1 VNVVTPPSNENTT
14 ARRRQDQLEKW
25 DRALDW
31 GVRDGDIEVHPHS
44 PLAIS
49 DILTQS
55 GGTLDLI
62 PETIT
67 RPDIEIEPSD
77 NVAAI
82 RRSKSPKKRRSK
94 ANILTRHNLDDLYER
109 CKKVQVL
116 NALVKR
122 PGEQRLYLAAGFLSW
137 TTDEEGS
144 KVRAPLL
151 LFPTILTRKTG
162 KKTGEGT
169 SGERRYELRMDSST
183 PDLNL
188 ELIDVVAD
196 RWKARLPDYKAGQS
210 LSLWYTDV
218 AEAISEQQALSLE
231 FDIAIGTAQ
240 PPQHINQLQDGTP
253 WLPELPDKFDVALAM
268 AITDNLDLSQLTKVM
283 QLMGAPEENP
293 HFWSSSD
300 AANDNDSQIGQIHQ
314 LARRLADVGL
324 ERVEFRHLD
333 DLPSRLHKWSDD
345 ARAALKSE
353 TIDVLD
359 ENGSLTA
366 LQLVRLSSMVEL
378 IDREP
383 KEFKQFLHPH
393 LAYHSTKPL
402 FRRAHHQARLIEQE
416 LQDLQNHFH
425 LERIP
430 SKKQLLNLIEELGGS
445 NVTEPDVVDADYF
458 NARRQFMEFSVDKPA
473 NLTVEH
479 RRLLSQLAK
488 VLRFRELFVN
498 NSEYRQALGPG
509 YRGLQTN
516 WAELESM
523 ISYANEISDHLE
535 SEALGARL
543 LSQWQTCRKLYVDD
557 FEDLQEAAD
566 SMRKMLR
573 VLGTSHRHTEVE
585 KLVTSASVLADNL
598 RSWRAPEVDL
608 SPFSSKSAT
617 DVLGCFSGSP
627 TTDSATEAT
636 VAETEYRIRQH
647 MQGRHTE
654 RQAVVDTLTWL
665 LQASETAARQSL
677 NIDAI
682 VGRLNIA

>member
-1 VNVVTPPSNENTT
+1 MNVVTPPSNENS
-14 ARRRQDQLEKW
+14 AFRRRRDQQESW

-31 GVRDGDIEVHPHS
+31 GERSGDIDVHPHS

-55 GGTLDLI
+55 GGSLDLV
-62 PETIT
+62 PETVT
-67 RPDIEIEPSD
+67 RQDVDFEPCD
-77 NVAAI
+77 TVAPM
-82 RRSKSPKKRRSK
+82 RHSKAPKKRRNK
-94 ANILTRHNLDDLYER
+94 ANILTRHAVDELYER

-116 NALVKR
+116 NALVKQ
-122 PGEQRLYLAAGFLSW
+122 PGEQRLYLAAGFLVW
-137 TTDEEGS
+137 TNEQDDKRS

-151 LFPTILTRKTG
+151 LFPAILARKC
-162 KKTGEGT
+162 GENPA
-169 SGERRYELRMDSST
+169 SERRYELRMDSST

-188 ELIDVVAD
+188 ELIDVILD
-196 RWKARLPDYKAGQS
+196 RWNARLPEYKAGQS
-210 LSLWYTDV
+210 LSVWYANV
-218 AEAISEQQALSLE
+218 AEAISEHDTLTLE
-231 FDIAIGTAQ
+231 FDIAIGTAC
-240 PPQHINQLQDGTP
+240 PPQHINERQDGSP
-253 WLPELPDKFDVALAM
+253 WFPELPDEFDAGLAM
-268 AITDNLDLSQLTKVM
+268 AITSDLNLSQLTAVM
-283 QLMGAPEENP
+283 QLMGEPEENQN
-293 HFWSSSD
+293 FWALSD
-300 AANDNDSQIGQIHQ
+300 AANDTHSQIGKIHQ
-314 LARRLADVGL
+314 LARRLEDVGL

-345 ARAALKSE
+345 ARAALKSDN
-353 TIDVLD
+353 IKALD
-359 ENGSLTA
+359 QSSTLTA

-383 KEFKQFLHPH
+383 KEFKQCLHPH

-402 FRRAHHQARLIEQE
+402 LRRAQHQARLIDQE

-430 SKKQLLNLIEELGGS
+430 SKKQLLNLIEELGGG

-523 ISYANEISDHLE
+523 IHYANELSDHLE
-535 SEALGARL
+535 SESLAARL
-543 LSQWQTCRKLYVDD
+543 LGQWQVCRKLYVDD
-557 FEDLQEAAD
+557 FEELQEAAD

-585 KLVTSASVLADNL
+585 KLVTGASVLADNL
-598 RSWRAPEVDL
+598 RSWRAPELDL
-608 SPFSSKSAT
+608 SAHSMKSAS

-627 TTDSATEAT
+627 KTDSKTEVT

-647 MQGRHTE
+647 LKGRQTE
-654 RQAVVDTLTWL
+654 RQAIVDTLNWL
-665 LQASETAARQSL
+665 LQASETATRQSL
-677 NIDAI
+677 DIDAI

>member
-1 VNVVTPPSNENTT
+1 MNVVTPPSNQKS
-14 ARRRQDQLEKW
+14 AFRRRRDQQERW
-25 DRALDW
+25 ERALDW
-31 GVRDGDIEVHPHS
+31 GERSGDIDVHPHS

-49 DILTQS
+49 DILTQP
-55 GGTLDLI
+55 GGSLDLI

-67 RPDIEIEPSD
+67 RQETNIEPSET
-77 NVAAI
+77 VAPM
-82 RRSKSPKKRRSK
+82 RRSKAPKKRRNK
-94 ANILTRHNLDDLYER
+94 ANILTRHPLDELYER

-116 NALVKR
+116 NALVKQ

-137 TTDEEGS
+137 QNESDEIDA

-151 LFPTILTRKTG
+151 LFPAILARKTG
-162 KKTGEGT
+162 ENSST
-169 SGERRYELRMDSST
+169 ERRYELRMDSST

-188 ELIDVVAD
+188 ELIDVALD
-196 RWKARLPDYKAGQS
+196 RWDARIPDYQAGQS
-210 LSLWYTDV
+210 LSAWYADV
-218 AEAISEQQALSLE
+218 AEAISGHESLSLE
-231 FDIAIGTAQ
+231 FDIAVGTAC
-240 PPQHINQLQDGTP
+240 PPQHISERQDGSP
-253 WLPELPDKFDVALAM
+253 WFPELPDKFDAGLAM
-268 AITDNLDLSQLTKVM
+268 AITDTLNLTQLTKVM
-283 QLMGAPEENP
+283 QLIGEPEDNQ
-293 HFWSSSD
+293 HFWAVTG
-300 AANDNDSQIGQIHQ
+300 AANDTHSQIGKIHQ

-333 DLPSRLHKWSDD
+333 DLPARLQQWSDD
-345 ARAALKSE
+345 ARAALKSDH
-353 TIDVLD
+353 IKALD
-359 ENGSLTA
+359 DEGSLTA

-393 LAYHSTKPL
+393 LAYHATKPL
-402 FRRAHHQARLIEQE
+402 LRRAHHQAKLIDQE

-509 YRGLQTN
+509 YRGLQTQ
-516 WAELESM
+516 WQELESM
-523 ISYANEISDHLE
+523 IHYANELSDHLE
-535 SEALGARL
+535 SETLAARL
-543 LSQWQTCRKLYVDD
+543 LSHWQMSRKLYVDN
-557 FEDLQEAAD
+557 FEELQEAAD

-585 KLVTSASVLADNL
+585 KLVTGATVLADNL
-598 RSWRAPEVDL
+598 RSWRAPELDL
-608 SPFSSKSAT
+608 SAYGMKSAS

-627 TTDSATEAT
+627 TTDSKTEAT

-647 MQGRHTE
+647 LKGRDTE
-654 RQAVVDTLTWL
+654 RQAVIDTLTWL
-665 LQASETAARQSL
+665 LHASETATRQSL
-677 NIDAI
+677 DIDAI

>member
-1 VNVVTPPSNENTT
+1 VNVVTPPNENS
-14 ARRRQDQLEKW
+14 ANRRRQDSHEQW

-31 GVRDGDIEVHPHS
+31 GVRRADIDVHPHS

-49 DILTQS
+49 DILTQP
-55 GGTLDLI
+55 GGSLDLI
-62 PETIT
+62 PETIAQ
-67 RPDIEIEPSD
+67 PDADIELGD
-77 NVAAI
+77 NVASM
-82 RRSKSPKKRRSK
+82 RRTKAPKKRRNK
-94 ANILTRHNLDDLYER
+94 ANILTRHTLDELYDR

-116 NALVKR
+116 NALVKQ
-122 PGEQRLYLAAGFLSW
+122 PGQQRLYVAAGFLSW
-137 TTDEEGS
+137 QSDDDVT
-144 KVRAPLL
+144 KIRAPLL
-151 LFPTILTRKTG
+151 LFPAILARKTG
-162 KKTGEGT
+162 EKTGAET
-169 SGERRYELRMDSST
+169 CGERRYELRMDSST

-196 RWKARLPDYKAGQS
+196 RWQARLPDYKAGQS
-210 LSLWYTDV
+210 LSDWYADV
-218 AEAISEQQALSLE
+218 AEAISKQEALSLE
-231 FDIAIGTAQ
+231 FDIAIGTAE
-240 PPQHINQLQDGTP
+240 PPQHINELQDGTP
-253 WLPELPDKFDVALAM
+253 WLPELPDQFDASLAM
-268 AITDNLDLSQLTKVM
+268 AITESLDLSQLSKVM
-283 QLMGAPEENP
+283 QLMGEPEESQ
-293 HFWSSSD
+293 HFWAMAD
-300 AANDNDSQIGQIHQ
+300 AANDNDSQIGKIHQ

-333 DLPSRLHKWSDD
+333 DLPSRLHQWSDD

-353 TIDVLD
+353 TISVLD
-359 ENGSLTA
+359 ANGSLTA

-383 KEFKQFLHPH
+383 KEFKQFLHTH
-393 LAYHSTKPL
+393 LAYQSTKPL
-402 FRRAHHQARLIEQE
+402 LKRAQHQARLIDQE
-416 LQDLQNHFH
+416 LQDLQSHFH

-516 WAELESM
+516 WLELEAM
-523 ISYANEISDHLE
+523 ISYAYELSDHLE
-535 SEALGARL
+535 SEALAARL
-543 LSQWQTCRKLYVDD
+543 LNQWQTCRKLYVDD
-557 FEDLQEAAD
+557 FEALQEAAE

-585 KLVTSASVLADNL
+585 KLVTNATVLADNL
-598 RSWRAPEVDL
+598 RSWRAPELDL
-608 SPFSSKSAT
+608 SAFNGKTAS

-627 TTDSATEAT
+627 ISDSKTEAT

-647 MQGRHTE
+647 LKGRQTK

-665 LQASETAARQSL
+665 LQASETATRQSL
-677 NIDAI
+677 DIEAI